1 MDNQSFYQSALM
13 CLNSLWDWHS
23 FWTQTV
29 EPARQHLDSFC
40 DICFPFHIL
49 QCHIAARM
57 AKWHSAAMNQPPKTF
72 YSFNRRHAG
81 QGNEITLPSFI
92 LSQNLLQIC
101 PVLSSVFPSVTLLHS
116 PFLSF
121 SLGLLAWKLSV
132 SKMKFP
138 NCCKWLAICVN
149 GWDEKSIIIIQI
161 QRPKYKK
168 MGKWKCPKK

>member
-1 MDNQSFYQSALM
+1 
-13 CLNSLWDWHS
+13 
-23 FWTQTV
+23 
-29 EPARQHLDSFC
+29 
-40 DICFPFHIL
+40 
-49 QCHIAARM
+49 
-57 AKWHSAAMNQPPKTF
+57 MNQPPKTF
-72 YSFNRRHAG
+72 YSFNWRHAG

-149 GWDEKSIIIIQI
+149 GWDEKAIIITAKIQKNG
-161 QRPKYKK
+161 QMKMAKK
-168 MGKWKCPKK
+168 IDYGLFYNGGSLGWGMCVIWHICVLRSVKDAFKKLPWTFPSISCLRCSYMCLQ